1 MEGGHMKKL
10 TQLGKRLLFAAFI
23 LQSLTGCASRDEAP
37 SETPAVIE
45 QEDQL
50 ATAESELKAG
60 EAQLSELDSAAPLPV
75 LPISNETTAQ
85 QLEPAKKAPPIPD
98 SPVLNSKIRS
108 KVEPKAEAKTSVKA
122 ADKNA
127 DKKSAKNKKSSEAAD
142 EKSDNGGFKTTK
154 KACDMKSKPSAKSAT
169 LTTLPKGRKI
179 WADKQGGF
187 YKVSRVK
194 GVGYL
199 AASCF

>member
-1 MEGGHMKKL
+1 MEGGKMKKL
-10 TQLGKRLLFAAFI
+10 TQLGIRLLFAAFI
-23 LQSLTGCASRDEAP
+23 LQSLTGCANRGEAP
-37 SETPAVIE
+37 PETPAVIE

-50 ATAESELKAG
+50 ATAEGELKAG
-60 EAQLSELDSAAPLPV
+60 EAQLSELDSASPLPV

-85 QLEPAKKAPPIPD
+85 QLEPAKKAPPMPD

-108 KVEPKAEAKTSVKA
+108 KVEPKAETKSSAKVVE
-122 ADKNA
+122 KNA
-127 DKKSAKNKKSSEAAD
+127 DKKAAKNKKSEAAD

-187 YKVSRVK
+187 Y
-194 GVGYL
+194 
-199 AASCF
+199 